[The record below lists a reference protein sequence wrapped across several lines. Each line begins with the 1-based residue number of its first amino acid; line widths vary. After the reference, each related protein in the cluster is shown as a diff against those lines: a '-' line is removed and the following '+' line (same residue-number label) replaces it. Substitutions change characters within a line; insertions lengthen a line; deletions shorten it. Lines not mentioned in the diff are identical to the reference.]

1 VERICRALLRDRPE
15 SEDAAQQTFLSA
27 LRALG
32 NGAEPREAEA
42 WLGSIARNECLRRIR
57 DRMREPLPTL
67 EHELEDGRADIHRQ
81 AVSNLNAARLW
92 QEIQALPDQQRDA
105 IVLREFA
112 GLSYDDLTVALGVSG
127 GAVESLL
134 FRARGTLRRRLRTAL
149 ASLDLAGA
157 ASAVASALARIFAG
171 GVAPVATKAAAVGA
185 GAVVF
190 SGGVFVGGDA
200 LLYPKAARPRTAVR
214 QRVAVPAP
222 ASVAP
227 QTARIVPVQTPSGGA
242 NGERSD
248 VQLRS
253 GDENSAGVR
262 VTGGGESGDGES
274 AVGSADGQSGSPRAA
289 TSFTATDG
297 GGDRSDGG
305 ERDGATSAS
314 AEE

>member
-1 VERICRALLRDRPE
+1 MSRATIPTMTPGRPAPPASASPGRSPARKAAITTTEAVTTTSPEPPEQFPAGRLDSEAVRARIEELFSAHRRKGERICRALLRDRPE

-92 QEIQALPDQQRDA
+92 QEIQALPDPQRDA

-112 GLSYDDLTVALGVSG
+112 GLSYDDLAVALGVSDA
-127 GAVESLL
+127 AVESLL

-157 ASAVASALARIFAG
+157 ASA
-171 GVAPVATKAAAVGA
+171 
-185 GAVVF
+185 
-190 SGGVFVGGDA
+190 
-200 LLYPKAARPRTAVR
+200 
-214 QRVAVPAP
+214 
-222 ASVAP
+222 
-227 QTARIVPVQTPSGGA
+227 
-242 NGERSD
+242 
-248 VQLRS
+248 
-253 GDENSAGVR
+253 
-262 VTGGGESGDGES
+262 
-274 AVGSADGQSGSPRAA
+274 
-289 TSFTATDG
+289 
-297 GGDRSDGG
+297 
-305 ERDGATSAS
+305 
-314 AEE
+314 